1 MAIRRRNKSWQ
12 IDFIDISGTR
22 IRKSGFRTKAEAEN
36 ALVELKANNN
46 KGISNVVNKN
56 VTLFEA
62 CQYFINKYMEL
73 NNLKEKTKDEYTR
86 IINQIII
93 PYLGKYK
100 LYLLSPNDVEN
111 FILHLKKEKN
121 LSSASISKYKTLLG
135 SIIER
140 QVEKGIIYNN
150 VVKKVHCDKIESK
163 PARALTKDEIN
174 ILLSTCKRIKPNFFP
189 MLFTAL
195 FTGMRRGE
203 LVALMWENVDLDN
216 CIIKVKHSEYK
227 GKLCTPKSKASYR
240 NITIS
245 PMLKKVLLE
254 QKLKTSK
261 SKYVFPNAKGEMY
274 IGDNVTKRLF
284 NPIIKASNIG
294 HVRFHDLRHT
304 FGSQLIEN
312 NVSPKRVQTEMGH
325 SSANVTL
332 NIYTHVLEE
341 SALKFKSVLDNLYIA
356 S

>member
-1 MAIRRRNKSWQ
+1 MAIRKRNKSWQ
-12 IDFIDISGTR
+12 IDFTDISGKR
-22 IRKSGFRTKAEAEN
+22 IRKSGFHTKAEAEN
-36 ALVELKANNN
+36 AFVKLKANNN
-46 KGISNVVNKN
+46 KGISNVINKDI
-56 VTLFEA
+56 TLIDA
-62 CQYFINKYMEL
+62 CQYFIHKYMEL
-73 NNLKEKTKDEYTR
+73 KDLKEKTKDEYTR
-86 IINQIII
+86 IINRIII

-100 LYLLSPNDVEN
+100 LYLLSQNDVEN
-111 FILHLKKEKN
+111 FILHLKKEKK

-150 VVKKVHCDKIESK
+150 VVKKVHCDKVESRQ
-163 PARALTKDEIN
+163 ARALNKDEIN
-174 ILLSTCKRIKPNFFP
+174 ILLNTCKRIKPNFFP

-203 LVALMWENVDLDN
+203 LVALMWENVDLNN
-216 CIIKVKHSEYK
+216 CIIKVKYSEYK
-227 GKLCTPKSKASYR
+227 GKLYTPKSKASYR
-240 NITIS
+240 NITIC

-261 SKYVFPNAKGEMY
+261 SKYVFPNSKGKMY

-284 NPIIKASNIG
+284 NPVVKACNIG
-294 HVRFHDLRHT
+294 HLRFHDLRHT

-332 NIYTHVLEE
+332 NIYTHVLDE
-341 SALKFKSVLDNLYIA
+341 SAQKFKSVLDNLYA
-356 S
+356 VS